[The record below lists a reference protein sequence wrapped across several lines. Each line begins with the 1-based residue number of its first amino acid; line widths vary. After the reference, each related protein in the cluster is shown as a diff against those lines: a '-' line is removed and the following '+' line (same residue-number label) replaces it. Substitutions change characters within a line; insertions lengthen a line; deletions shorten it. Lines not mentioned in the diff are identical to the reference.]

1 MIRATENEWIKR
13 AFYWFESKIVFPRKF
28 NKINVQKIEIRRDH
42 SVLLLQN
49 HFSWW
54 DGFFGS
60 YLAYMVLHK
69 SYHVM
74 VQEDQLRKHWYFRY
88 KGAFSIRKKSRDIIE
103 SINYA
108 AEQLNDPKNM
118 VMIFPQGRLQS
129 MHTDDI
135 KIENGVYKLIKSVHG
150 PCQIIYCAAVVD
162 FLESFKP
169 SVTFHLLD
177 CGNAN
182 EIQPT
187 QLEQMINDFHKNALQ
202 DGIRK

>member
-60 YLAYMVLHK
+60 YLAYKVLHK

-118 VMIFPQGRLQS
+118 VMIFPQGGLQS

-135 KIENGVYKLIKSVHG
+135 KIENGVYKLIDSVHG

-177 CGNAN
+177 CGNASD
-182 EIQPT
+182 IQPT

-202 DGIRK
+202 YGIRK